1 MYCRALVIRWYG
13 MRQFYCRM
21 LSIPL
26 ECGSKT
32 AAPYH
37 HPTEPALL
45 IVNSSVPDSDHLA
58 TGLTGASAAA
68 FAGALTVAGS
78 RTATFHSAPPTMAA
92 SA

>member
-58 TGLTGASAAA
+58 TGCTGASVVLAS
-68 FAGALTVAGS
+68 GAWTFS
-78 RTATFHSAPPTMAA
+78 CTATFHSAPPTMAA